1 MLKNRRH
8 EIYLLLGSLLFAM
21 SSIPAK
27 LAMEAGLSAWRLTQI
42 RTIGAFLIIF
52 LYVYA
57 KNKNSLRIKRKELP
71 ILISFGVFGFAA
83 VNLLYFLAIQ
93 RLNVGIALI
102 IEFTAP
108 IWIALWLRFI
118 QKKIVSR
125 LMWWWLVIGL
135 TGLALIAQV
144 WRGLT
149 LDGLGVFYALMCAF
163 ALTVYFLVGE
173 KLVGVKSSEA
183 TMALGLGISSAFF
196 AIIQPWWSFPFEQLQ
211 EVVQLTGRLSEISVP
226 NYLLVLWVIIFGTA
240 IPYFLVLTG
249 LRGLSAAKTSAI
261 GMSEPVFGGIFAWI
275 FLYEKLNFT
284 QSVGVIVV
292 LVGIYLANR
301 ARFNVKGVA

>member
-8 EIYLLLGSLLFAM
+8 EIYLLLGSLFFAI

-42 RTIGAFLIIF
+42 RTIGAFLILF

-57 KNKNSLRIKRKELP
+57 KNKKSLRIKRKELP

-83 VNLLYFLAIQ
+83 VNLLYFLAIE

-125 LMWWWLVIGL
+125 LMWWGLVVGL

-226 NYLLVLWVIIFGTA
+226 TYLLVLWVIIFGTA

-249 LRGLSAAKTSAI
+249 LRGLSAATTSAI

-284 QSVGVIVV
+284 QSVGVVVV

-301 ARFNVKGVA
+301 ARLNVKGAA

>member
-1 MLKNRRH
+1 MLKNLRH
-8 EIYLLLGSLLFAM
+8 EIYLVFGSLFFAI

-27 LAMEAGLSAWRLTQI
+27 LAMESGLSAWRLTQI
-42 RTIGAFLIIF
+42 RTFGAFLVLFI
-52 LYVYA
+52 YVYL
-57 KNKNSLRIKRKELP
+57 KNKQSLKIKTKELP
-71 ILISFGVFGFAA
+71 ILIVFGIFGFAA

-108 IWIALWLRFI
+108 IWIALWMRYI
-118 QKKIVSR
+118 QKKLVSK
-125 LMWWWLVIGL
+125 LMWWGLVIGL
-135 TGLALIAQV
+135 TGLVLIAQV

-149 LDGLGVFYALMCAF
+149 LDGLGVIFAVLDAF
-163 ALTVYFLVGE
+163 ALTIYFLVGE

-183 TMALGLGISSAFF
+183 TMAWGLGISSAFF
-196 AIIQPWWSFPFEQLQ
+196 AIIQPWWTFPFEKMGS
-211 EVVQLTGRLSEISVP
+211 VVDLTGRMSGISLP
-226 NYLLVLWVIIFGTA
+226 TFYLVLWVILFGTA
-240 IPYFLVLTG
+240 IPYFLVLNG
-249 LRGLSAAKTSAI
+249 LRGLSAATTSSI
-261 GMSEPVFGGIFAWI
+261 GMLEPVFGGIFAWI

-301 ARFNVKGVA
+301 ARLNV

>member
-8 EIYLLLGSLLFAM
+8 EIYLLLGSLFFAI

-42 RTIGAFLIIF
+42 RTIGAFLILF

-57 KNKNSLRIKRKELP
+57 KNKKSLRIKRKELP

-125 LMWWWLVIGL
+125 LMWWGLVIGL

-226 NYLLVLWVIIFGTA
+226 TYLLVLWVIIFGTA

-249 LRGLSAAKTSAI
+249 LRWLSAATTSAI
-261 GMSEPVFGGIFAWI
+261 GMSEPVFGGIFAWV

-301 ARFNVKGVA
+301 ARLNVKGAA

>member
-1 MLKNRRH
+1 VLKNRRH
-8 EIYLLLGSLLFAM
+8 EIYLLIGSLCFAI

-27 LAMEAGLSAWRLTQI
+27 IAMEGGLSAWRLTQI
-42 RTIGAFLIIF
+42 RTTGAFLILF

-57 KNKNSLRIKRKELP
+57 KNKQSLRIKRKELP
-71 ILISFGVFGFAA
+71 ILIVFGVFGFAA

-108 IWIALWLRFI
+108 IWIALWLRFV

-125 LMWWWLVIGL
+125 LMWWALVIGL
-135 TGLALIAQV
+135 TGLVLIAQV

-149 LDGLGVFYALMCAF
+149 LDGLGVVYAISCAL
-163 ALTVYFLVGE
+163 ALTLYFLVGE

-183 TMALGLGISSAFF
+183 TMAWGLGVSSAFF
-196 AIIQPWWSFPFEQLQ
+196 AIIQPWWTYPFDQLQ
-211 EVVQLTGRLSEISVP
+211 SVIQLTGRFSEISVP
-226 NYLLVLWVIIFGTA
+226 TYYLIFWVIIFGTA
-240 IPYFLVLTG
+240 VPYFLVLTG
-249 LRGLSAAKTSAI
+249 LRGLSAATTSAI

-275 FLYEKLNFT
+275 FLYEKLNFI
-284 QSVGVIVV
+284 QSLGAIVV

-301 ARFNVKGVA
+301 ARLNAKGAA

>member
-8 EIYLLLGSLLFAM
+8 EIYLLLGSLFFAI

-42 RTIGAFLIIF
+42 RTIGAFLILF

-57 KNKNSLRIKRKELP
+57 KNKKSLRIKRKELP

-125 LMWWWLVIGL
+125 LMWWGLVIGL

-226 NYLLVLWVIIFGTA
+226 AYLLVLWVIIFGTA

-249 LRGLSAAKTSAI
+249 LRGLSAATTSAI

-284 QSVGVIVV
+284 QSVGVVVV

-301 ARFNVKGVA
+301 ARLNVKGAA